1 MEKLIENGLRV
12 IMKNWEENKVE
23 ELLDI
28 LKGLKPG
35 VDFEN
40 EKNLIEDRL
49 LDSLDVM
56 NLTVEL
62 NDEFDIEITP
72 LDILPENFKSI
83 ETIYA
88 LITRLQDEG

>member
-1 MEKLIENGLRV
+1 MN
-12 IMKNWEENKVE
+12 

-28 LKGLKPG
+28 LKDLKPG

-40 EKNLIEDRL
+40 EKNLIENRI

-72 LDILPENFKSI
+72 LDILPENFQSI
-83 ETIYA
+83 ETIYQ
-88 LITRLQDEG
+88 LITRLQEDN

>member
-1 MEKLIENGLRV
+1 MN
-12 IMKNWEENKVE
+12 

-28 LKGLKPG
+28 LKDLKPG

-40 EKNLIEDRL
+40 EKNLIDDRI

-72 LDILPENFKSI
+72 LDILPENFQSI
-83 ETIYA
+83 ETIYQ
-88 LITRLQDEG
+88 LITRLQEDN

>member
-1 MEKLIENGLRV
+1 
-12 IMKNWEENKVE
+12 MKNWEENKVE

-35 VDFEN
+35 VDFED

-49 LDSLDVM
+49 LDS
-56 NLTVEL
+56 
-62 NDEFDIEITP
+62 
-72 LDILPENFKSI
+72 LPENFKSI

>member
-1 MEKLIENGLRV
+1 
-12 IMKNWEENKVE
+12 MKNWEENKVE

-83 ETIYA
+83 ETMYA

>member
-1 MEKLIENGLRV
+1 MN
-12 IMKNWEENKVE
+12 

-28 LKGLKPG
+28 LKDLKPG
-35 VDFEN
+35 VDFGN
-40 EKNLIEDRL
+40 EKNLIDDRI

-72 LDILPENFKSI
+72 LDILPENFQSI
-83 ETIYA
+83 ETIYQ
-88 LITRLQDEG
+88 LITRLQEDN

>member
-1 MEKLIENGLRV
+1 
-12 IMKNWEENKVE
+12 MKNWEENKME

-35 VDFEN
+35 FDFEN

>member
-1 MEKLIENGLRV
+1 MN
-12 IMKNWEENKVE
+12 

-28 LKGLKPG
+28 LKDLKPG

-40 EKNLIEDRL
+40 EKNLIDDRI

-72 LDILPENFKSI
+72 LDILPENFQST
-83 ETIYA
+83 ETIYQ
-88 LITRLQDEG
+88 LITRLQEDN

>member
-1 MEKLIENGLRV
+1 MN
-12 IMKNWEENKVE
+12 

-28 LKGLKPG
+28 LKDLKPG

-40 EKNLIEDRL
+40 EKNLIDDRI

-62 NDEFDIEITP
+62 NDAFDIEITP
-72 LDILPENFKSI
+72 LDILPENFQSI
-83 ETIYA
+83 ETIYQ
-88 LITRLQDEG
+88 LITRLQEDN

>member
-1 MEKLIENGLRV
+1 
-12 IMKNWEENKVE
+12 MKNWEENKVE

-62 NDEFDIEITP
+62 NDEFYIEITP

>member
-1 MEKLIENGLRV
+1 
-12 IMKNWEENKVE
+12 MKNWEENKVE

>member
-1 MEKLIENGLRV
+1 MN
-12 IMKNWEENKVE
+12 

-28 LKGLKPG
+28 LKDLKPG

-40 EKNLIEDRL
+40 EKNLIDDRI

-72 LDILPENFKSI
+72 LDILPENFQSI
-83 ETIYA
+83 ETIYQ
-88 LITRLQDEG
+88 LIARLQEDN

>member
-1 MEKLIENGLRV
+1 
-12 IMKNWEENKVE
+12 MKNWEENKME

-28 LKGLKPG
+28 LKG
-35 VDFEN
+35 
-40 EKNLIEDRL
+40 
-49 LDSLDVM
+49 LDVM

>member
-1 MEKLIENGLRV
+1 MN
-12 IMKNWEENKVE
+12 

-28 LKGLKPG
+28 LKDLKLG

-40 EKNLIEDRL
+40 EKNLIDDRI

-72 LDILPENFKSI
+72 LDILPENFQSI
-83 ETIYA
+83 ETIYQ
-88 LITRLQDEG
+88 LITRLQEDN

>member
-1 MEKLIENGLRV
+1 MTT
-12 IMKNWEENKVE
+12 MKKWEENRME

-28 LKGLKPG
+28 LKDLKPG

-40 EKNLIEDRL
+40 EKNLIEDRI

-72 LDILPENFKSI
+72 LDILPENFKSA
-83 ETIYA
+83 ETVYA
-88 LITRLQDEG
+88 LITRLQDED